1 MTRNPLLNA
10 GAAAAYIGAVVL
22 FINLMPGG
30 PDGDDMVLIPLTML
44 SLLVLSVLMM
54 AYCFFFQPLQM
65 YLEGQKREAVSLFTK
80 SIATFAAIVVV
91 LLGTLVV
98 NN

>member
-22 FINLMPGG
+22 FITYMSGSDE
-30 PDGDDMVLIPLTML
+30 PDTILAPLAMI

-54 AYCFFFQPLQM
+54 AYCFFFQPMQM
-65 YLEGQKREAVSLFTK
+65 YLDGQKREAIRLFTQTV
-80 SIATFAAIVVV
+80 AAFAVIVVV
-91 LLGTLVV
+91 LLGVLAATV
-98 NN
+98 